1 MMLVAK
7 NIDKRF
13 GGLAAVTQFSVSIG
27 DGEIVGLIGPN
38 GAGKTTV
45 FNLLTG
51 AYKPDSGEIRV
62 ADVATK
68 KLSPDRVTALGM
80 ARTFQNIRLFREMS
94 VLENVMTGF
103 QTQCKA
109 GVLSAILRSPHFKE
123 EEARVRR
130 EAHELLE
137 LMGLADKAE
146 YISCNLPYGEQRKL
160 EIARALAA
168 APKLLL
174 LDEPAAGMNDTESEA
189 LKHLLLDIRKQFNLS
204 LMVIE
209 HDMAFVMGLVQ
220 RLLVLDHGVTIA
232 QGTPAE
238 VRAHPQVIE
247 AYLGKE
253 FSEADG

>member
-1 MMLVAK
+1 MLLVAK

-13 GGLAAVTQFSVSIG
+13 GGLAAVTQFSVSID

-62 ADVATK
+62 AGVETK

-109 GVLSAILRSPHFKE
+109 SVLSAVLRSPHFQQ

-130 EAHELLE
+130 EAHELLD
-137 LMGLADKAE
+137 LMGLAEKAE
-146 YISCNLPYGEQRKL
+146 TISCNLPYGEQRKL

-189 LKHLLLDIRKQFNLS
+189 LKHLLLGIRKKFNLS

-253 FSEADG
+253 A

>member
-1 MMLVAK
+1 MFLVAEH
-7 NIDKRF
+7 IDKRF

-38 GAGKTTV
+38 GAGKTTA

-51 AYKPDSGEIRV
+51 AYKPDCGEIRV
-62 ADVATK
+62 AGVDT
-68 KLSPDRVTALGM
+68 LRLTPDRITALGI
-80 ARTFQNIRLFREMS
+80 ARTFQNIRLFREMT

-103 QTQCKA
+103 QTQCKSS
-109 GVLSAILRSPHFKE
+109 VLAAILCSPGYKQ

-130 EAHELLE
+130 EAHDLLE

-146 YISCNLPYGEQRKL
+146 TVSCNLPYGEQRKL

-189 LKHLLLDIRKQFNLS
+189 LKHLLLDIRKKFNIS
-204 LMVIE
+204 LLVIE

-232 QGTPAE
+232 RGTPAE
-238 VRAHPQVIE
+238 VRAHPKVIE

-253 FSEADG
+253 A